1 MDAYGT
7 GSGAKR
13 RRNQEDDALGG
24 QAAGFGT
31 RGRARPWTWFTL
43 ADARAAAAG
52 VEQQQC
58 TGHPV

>member
-1 MDAYGT
+1 MGR
-7 GSGAKR
+7 GGGAKR

-52 VEQQQC
+52 VEQQ
-58 TGHPV
+58 